1 MGCMVIK
8 GHRSSKS
15 PSVLI
20 NTKQHA
26 PMSRYSSQ
34 RFEHKIKELR
44 PTKAG
49 KPSQFQCF
57 DIDLPQ
63 SFASC
68 HIHVNSKKFNS
79 GLKACFIVKPYCCKI
94 CSFPGISFDPF
105 LHLLTSWTK
114 YDWVQ
119 TKRKYKKKQRD
130 DTKKENKNKEQIQI
144 YFPVSPLSK
153 WFRTLRTHSTI
164 AIEIEIDMS

>member
-1 MGCMVIK
+1 MVIV

-26 PMSRYSSQ
+26 PISRYSSQ

-79 GLKACFIVKPYCCKI
+79 GLKACFIVKPYC
-94 CSFPGISFDPF
+94 
-105 LHLLTSWTK
+105 
-114 YDWVQ
+114 
-119 TKRKYKKKQRD
+119 
-130 DTKKENKNKEQIQI
+130 
-144 YFPVSPLSK
+144 
-153 WFRTLRTHSTI
+153 
-164 AIEIEIDMS
+164 